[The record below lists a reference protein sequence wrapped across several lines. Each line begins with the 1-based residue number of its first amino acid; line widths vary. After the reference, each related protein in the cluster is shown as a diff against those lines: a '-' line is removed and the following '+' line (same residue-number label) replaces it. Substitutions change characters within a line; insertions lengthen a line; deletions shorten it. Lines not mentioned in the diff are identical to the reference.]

1 MVSNGD
7 EAKSSLRFEL
17 AERKAVGW
25 DTEEEVV
32 RPHTVLVIVG
42 TWNRLALWGIYL
54 MTCLHYFDSDY
65 PEH

>member
-1 MVSNGD
+1 MELRFLGNSTKNMVSNGD

-42 TWNRLALWGIYL
+42 T
-54 MTCLHYFDSDY
+54 
-65 PEH
+65 